1 MKNMSSRL
9 IRATPLKIARGV
21 YRRARQGLS
30 GLDYVKQL
38 RHIAHQVLERSPNE
52 PQPTSFILAPA
63 DQVCAPQSSAR
74 PIILPDYSDLRA
86 APAPTSNP
94 STPK

>member
-1 MKNMSSRL
+1 MKNMPSRL
-9 IRATPLKIARGV
+9 SRATPLKIARGV

-38 RHIAHQVLERSPNE
+38 RHIAQQVLERSPTE
-52 PQPTSFILAPA
+52 SPPSSFIVAPA
-63 DQVCAPQSSAR
+63 AQVGSSQPAAR

-86 APAPTSNP
+86 APAPTPNP
-94 STPK
+94 STPQ